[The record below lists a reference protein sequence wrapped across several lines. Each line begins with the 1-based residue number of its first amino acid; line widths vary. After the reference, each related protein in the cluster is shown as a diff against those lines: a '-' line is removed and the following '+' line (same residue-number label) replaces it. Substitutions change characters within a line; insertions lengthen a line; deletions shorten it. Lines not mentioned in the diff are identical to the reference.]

1 MGPMNEPSVFSASV
15 ALEGPLTAARTGD
28 RDPGVPFG
36 LVGSRSPR
44 GAVRGSAAAHCR
56 HQQAAPEMAVASE
69 VAQGPC
75 LR

>member
-15 ALEGPLTAARTGD
+15 ALERPLRPHAWAI
-28 RDPGVPFG
+28 RDPAVPFG

-56 HQQAAPEMAVASE
+56 HQQAAPDVAVASE